1 MFVKHLL
8 FQSKTEYHA
17 GKQAQADRKY
27 GVTVVR
33 FDVNE
38 IEKLFLRNGLRSFF
52 PFSVRKILLIKL
64 LVNVQQLHLHQHFV
78 LIKMKSRKQQRQHI
92 KIMILFIMNDYL
104 IQNQWKQ
111 LWHNLSRNHYR

>member
-38 IEKLFLRNGLRSFF
+38 KK
-52 PFSVRKILLIKL
+52 SVFCVI
-64 LVNVQQLHLHQHFV
+64 
-78 LIKMKSRKQQRQHI
+78 
-92 KIMILFIMNDYL
+92 D
-104 IQNQWKQ
+104 
-111 LWHNLSRNHYR
+111 